1 MTRNPLQRSD
11 LDKLLQAIPRILK
24 SSSLDGSITEA
35 LELLRHGAGAD
46 AAVVF
51 LADGDAPLREH
62 WALHNPQVKAS
73 LRPRLKVEALE
84 AIRKGGSH
92 LTTADGVTPEGRAT
106 KTVLLSTESGPFGA
120 AALIWSSAPV
130 PSDPKTIS
138 WIVAV
143 IEMVASTTVARGE
156 IAKLRLQAERDKR
169 WFKTLDDHLRV
180 LDRERQKF
188 AAVVNQ
194 TDTFVFVADE
204 ARIIRWNNRA
214 MSVLLPSGGEGSSW
228 VGKPCSEVCSRL
240 GQRALG
246 ADSCDCPIRHALEM
260 NEVTHQ
266 EMRVEIQGRS
276 GVLYLTALPI
286 KDLDGKPHEAM
297 VLVQDLTGLETL
309 RQSEVRT
316 SVLFERNAEAIL
328 MADPETHRI
337 LLANPAAQRMLGY
350 SPQELQGLSLQSL
363 HSASDWERFGGFY
376 GAAAKG
382 NAPSRL
388 ECRVLTQEGKER
400 IALVSSTRVELE
412 GKSVDLVHLVDVTF
426 SRLAEQALGESEAR
440 QGAMVEAALDAIIF
454 MDHAGRILE
463 FNPAAERI
471 FGHKR
476 DDVLGRDMA
485 ELIIPPG
492 LRESH
497 RRGMERHL
505 ATGETHVLGRRIEIT
520 GMRADG
526 SEFPI
531 ELAIARISSNGPPVF
546 TGFIRD
552 ITERKRAE
560 HELRGTQER
569 LRMVVAGSPVVL
581 FATDRHGILTLS
593 EGKGLERLGRH
604 GGESVGKSIYELY
617 GDYPDVIA
625 SIERCLAGE
634 EFTASVDLGGVSF
647 ESYYAPVRDPEG
659 QVVGLIG
666 VATDITERKSL
677 EVQLRHAQKMEA
689 VGRLAGGVAHD
700 FNNLLTVIKGHSE
713 VLLARMP
720 SGEPLRNSAEEIQ
733 KAGARGVLLTRQ
745 LLAFSRKDVA
755 TFEILDVPEVVRGV
769 ESLLQRLLG
778 DDVRLVTKT
787 SGTALSVRA
796 DRGQLEQVLA
806 NLAVNARDAMPH
818 GGDLHIEVRESQVT
832 GDDPKQAQNLPP
844 GPYVLL
850 AVSDQGTG
858 MGPEVLA
865 HLFEPFFTTK
875 DQGKGTGLGLSV
887 VYGIVRQTGGDI
899 LVESEVGRGST
910 FRILLPWSGGP
921 SSSGAGGDAP
931 VEAGSPA
938 KGQATVLL
946 AEDEEAVR
954 ALARD
959 MLQYLG
965 YEVLEASSGDE
976 AIRVFERHRDAI
988 RAVVTDIVMPGMS
1001 GVDLARH
1008 LVSMKPGLKVLLVS
1022 GYTKDSLADGFE
1034 EDGFAFLQKPY
1045 MLEEIRRGLADL
1057 LADSL
1062 AGDAGAPP
1070 SRRG

>member
-1 MTRNPLQRSD
+1 MTRHPLQRSD

-92 LTTADGVTPEGRAT
+92 LTTADCVTPEGRAT
-106 KTVLLSTESGPFGA
+106 KTVLLSTESGSFGA
-120 AALIWSSAPV
+120 AALSWSSALV

-143 IEMVASTTVARGE
+143 IEMVASTTVARDE
-156 IAKLRLQAERDKR
+156 IAKLRIQAERDKR

-228 VGKPCSEVCSRL
+228 VGKPCSDVCSRL
-240 GQRALG
+240 GQRVLG

-266 EMRVEIQGRS
+266 EMRVEIQGTS

-286 KDLDGKPHEAM
+286 KGLDGKPHEVM

-337 LLANPAAQRMLGY
+337 ILANPAAQRMLGY
-350 SPQELQGLSLQSL
+350 SPEELQRLSLQSL

-382 NAPSRL
+382 DAPSRL
-388 ECRVLTQEGKER
+388 ECRVLTREGKER

-440 QGAMVEAALDAIIF
+440 QGAMIEAALDAIIF

-463 FNPAAERI
+463 FNPAAERT
-471 FGHKR
+471 FGYKR
-476 DDVLGRDMA
+476 EDVLGREMP
-485 ELIIPPG
+485 ELIIPPA

-552 ITERKRAE
+552 ITERKKAE

-593 EGKGLERLGRH
+593 EGKGLERLGRR

-647 ESYYAPVRDPEG
+647 ESYYAPVRDPDG

-713 VLLARMP
+713 VMLARMAP
-720 SGEPLRNSAEEIQ
+720 GEPLRNSAEEIQ

-787 SGTALSVRA
+787 SGAALSVRA
-796 DRGQLEQVLA
+796 DRGQIEQVLA

-818 GGDLHIEVRESQVT
+818 GGDLRIEVREFQVT
-832 GDDPKQAQNLPP
+832 ADDPKQARDLPP

-858 MGPEVLA
+858 MGPEVLS

-921 SSSGAGGDAP
+921 SAPGAGGAAP
-931 VEAGSPA
+931 VEAGSA
-938 KGQATVLL
+938 TKGQATVLL

-1008 LVSMKPGLKVLLVS
+1008 LVSLKPGLKVLLVS

-1070 SRRG
+1070 SSRG